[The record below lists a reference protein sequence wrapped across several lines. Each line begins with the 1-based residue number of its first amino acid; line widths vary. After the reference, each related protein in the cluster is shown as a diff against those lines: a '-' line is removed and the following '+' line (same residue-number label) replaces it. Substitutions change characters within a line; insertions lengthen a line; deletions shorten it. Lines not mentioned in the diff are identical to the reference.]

1 MYLTAA
7 MILRVHTFSA
17 LALGAALSLTSTA
30 QAQEIGTRRRFGL
43 GVVVGYPELGLDMN
57 IYLTRSISLQ
67 IDPAVRTFKGDVY
80 FGGRV
85 DLLFWMP
92 TIARLRFAD
101 LRWYFGPGAR
111 VFVGSRGFGPGFE
124 FPVGI
129 GFQFRRFPLELMLE
143 AVPQF
148 DFYDHHDGIHA
159 WVAGAFHAR
168 WYF

>member
-1 MYLTAA
+1 MYLTASMKHRA
-7 MILRVHTFSA
+7 ITLGA
-17 LALGAALSLTSTA
+17 LALGAALSLTTSTV

-57 IYLTRSISLQ
+57 LYLTRSISLQ
-67 IDPAVRTFKGDVY
+67 IDPTIRNFKGDLY

-111 VFVGSRGFGPGFE
+111 IFAGKHGFGPGFE

-129 GFQFRRFPLELMLE
+129 GFQFHRVPIELMLE

-148 DFYDHHDGIHA
+148 DFYDYGFEA